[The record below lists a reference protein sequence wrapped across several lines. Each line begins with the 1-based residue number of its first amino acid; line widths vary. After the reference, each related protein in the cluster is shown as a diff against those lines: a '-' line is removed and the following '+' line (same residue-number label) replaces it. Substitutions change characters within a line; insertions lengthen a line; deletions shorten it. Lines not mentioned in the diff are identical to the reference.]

1 MLCPSSASSHTIL
14 PSSACTPPSSRC
26 ARSLL
31 LSLRE
36 GISDPLISQNT
47 FDKALGL
54 ASQGQAALA
63 ALGVGYGL
71 FKSATGSSGATT
83 PPSAPMSS
91 TSASTS
97 RSADKEETEVAPTA
111 EKPAVKSS
119 WLSFSTVA
127 SIAAAAGAVGA
138 AGAAYYNRETIQQHV
153 NWATSHLSF
162 VGELWKT
169 TELEKR
175 TQELVQAS
183 EKGVGFH
190 W

>member
-1 MLCPSSASSHTIL
+1 M
-14 PSSACTPPSSRC
+14 
-26 ARSLL
+26 
-31 LSLRE
+31 
-36 GISDPLISQNT
+36 G
-47 FDKALGL
+47 F

-71 FKSATGSSGATT
+71 FKSATGAGGATT

-97 RSADKEETEVAPTA
+97 RSATEKDTDVVATSN
-111 EKPAVKSS
+111 KPAAKSS

-138 AGAAYYNRETIQQHV
+138 VGAAYYNRETIQQHV